1 MSAGLAGALV
11 FICSGAVLMLEI
23 LSLRLV
29 APYAGITLEV
39 STAVIGFALAAIA
52 LGAWLGGVAA
62 DRWDPHKLL
71 GPVIIA
77 AGGLMMLVV
86 PTVRATGEAISG
98 NDDGAV
104 LMMAAVSVL
113 FPAALLSAVSP
124 MVVKTQ
130 LASLERTGSVV
141 GTLSG
146 TGTVGAL
153 VGTFVTGFLLVSSA
167 PTSRILYALGIG
179 LILLGIAVAGRT
191 RLKIATAGGTTAA
204 MVGAGAFLIAPQPCD
219 TETAYHCAKVVV
231 DPDRPTGRVLQL
243 DTLRHSYVDLVD
255 PTYLEFTYM
264 KAFGTVVDEMRAA
277 GRPIRALHIGGG
289 GATLPRYV
297 KATRPGS
304 DNLIFEIDQGVVDLD
319 RDQLGLVTGDGIEV
333 QVRDGRTGLGAQPDG
348 SRDLVVMDAFGGV
361 SVPWHLTTREVVE
374 EVHRVLGSEGIYLVN
389 VIDYSP
395 SKFARA
401 EVATVASVFRNV
413 GVISYPSVF
422 DGAGGGNILIVASDA
437 PFPDLEEPL
446 LENATDYDLR
456 TGADV
461 GVFARDADVLR
472 DDYAPVDQ
480 LLTVPAG

>member
-1 MSAGLAGALV
+1 MSAVLGGTLV
-11 FICSGAVLMLEI
+11 FLCSAAVLMLEI

-62 DRWDPHKLL
+62 DHWDPRKLI

-86 PTVRATGEAISG
+86 PTVRAAGEAISG

-104 LMMAAVSVL
+104 LTTAAVAVL

-167 PTSRILYALGIG
+167 PTSKILYAVGIALIVLGIG
-179 LILLGIAVAGRT
+179 VAGRS
-191 RLKIATAGGTTAA
+191 RLKATAAGGTTAA
-204 MVGAGAFLIAPQPCD
+204 MIGAGAFIIAPQPCD

-231 DPDRPTGRVLQL
+231 DPYRPTGRVLQL
-243 DTLRHSYVDLVD
+243 DTLRHSYVDLED
-255 PTYLEFTYM
+255 PTYLEFPYM
-264 KAFGTVVDEMRAA
+264 RAFGTVVDEMRPA
-277 GRPIRALHIGGG
+277 GRPLRVLHVGGG

-297 KATRPGS
+297 DATRPGS
-304 DNLIFEIDQGVVDLD
+304 DNLILEIDQGVVDLD
-319 RDQLGLVTGDGIEV
+319 RKELGLVTGDGIEV

-348 SRDLVVMDAFGGV
+348 GRDLVVMDAFGGV
-361 SVPWHLTTREVVE
+361 AVPWHLTTREVVE
-374 EVHRVLGSEGIYLVN
+374 DVRRVVGAQGIYLVN
-389 VIDYSP
+389 VIDYWP
-395 SKFARA
+395 SDFARA

-413 GVISYPSVF
+413 ALMSYGSVF
-422 DGAGGGNILIVASDA
+422 DGTGGGNILIVASDA
-437 PFPDLEEPL
+437 PLPDLEDPIA
-446 LENATDYDLR
+446 ENAGEYELR
-456 TGADV
+456 LGNDV
-461 GVFARDADVLR
+461 AVFARDADVLR
-472 DDYAPVDQ
+472 DDFAPVDQ
-480 LLTVPAG
+480 LITTPAG

>member
-1 MSAGLAGALV
+1 MSALLAGVLV
-11 FICSGAVLMLEI
+11 FLCSAAVLMLEI

-62 DRWDPHKLL
+62 DHWDPRKLL

-104 LMMAAVSVL
+104 LTMAAIAVL

-153 VGTFVTGFLLVSSA
+153 VGTFVTGFLLVSSI
-167 PTSRILYALGIG
+167 PTSRILYALGIA
-179 LILLGIAVAGRT
+179 LILLGVAVAGRK
-191 RLKIATAGGTTAA
+191 RLVGATAGGTTAA
-204 MVGAGAFLIAPQPCD
+204 MIGAGAFVIAPQPCD

-231 DPDRPTGRVLQL
+231 DPYRPTGRVLQL
-243 DTLRHSYVDLVD
+243 DTLRHSYVDLED

-264 KAFGTVVDEMRAA
+264 KAFGTVVDEMRPE
-277 GRPIRALHIGGG
+277 GRPIRVLHVGGG

-297 KATRPGS
+297 DATRPGS
-304 DNLIFEIDQGVVDLD
+304 DNLILEIDQGVVDID
-319 RDQLGLVTGDGIEV
+319 REELGLRTGDGIEV
-333 QVRDGRTGLGAQPDG
+333 QVRDGRTGLTAQRAGA
-348 SRDLVVMDAFGGV
+348 RDLVVMDAFGGV
-361 SVPWHLTTREVVE
+361 AVPWHLTTREVVTD
-374 EVHRVLGSEGIYLVN
+374 VRRVLGDQGIYLVN
-389 VIDYSP
+389 VIDYWP
-395 SKFARA
+395 NDFARA
-401 EVATVASVFRNV
+401 EVATVASVFRHV
-413 GVISYPSVF
+413 ALISYPSVF
-422 DGAGGGNILIVASDA
+422 DGTGGGNILILASDA
-437 PFPDLEEPL
+437 PLPDLLDPL
-446 LENATDYDLR
+446 ADNAPDFEVR

-461 GVFARDADVLR
+461 AVFARDAEILR

-480 LLTVPAG
+480 LITVPAG